1 MAEIVTKADLENAVR
16 ELKEY
21 QDSCIRNL
29 ALTIEKNIIMTQEMV
44 YKRLHIHP
52 YKLKGYIGQGLRTL
66 PDGKITLYDLNE
78 FLGKHNMA
86 KISVE

>member
-1 MAEIVTKADLENAVR
+1 MAEIVTKADLENAVK

-21 QDSCIRNL
+21 QDICIRNL
-29 ALTIEKNIIMTQEMV
+29 TLTIEKNIIMTQEMV

-52 YKLKGYIGQGLRTL
+52 YKLKGYIQQGLRTL
-66 PDGKITLYDLNE
+66 PNGKITLYDLNE